1 MKNKQKILFI
11 INPISGTGKQ
21 KIVERLIKKDL
32 DQNKF
37 VVTIKYTE
45 RAGHAISLSSKA
57 SKDQYDIV
65 VAVGGDGSV
74 NEVGQSLV
82 DTDTLLGVIPT
93 GSGNGLARHLKIP
106 LNIKDAILSLN
117 SNNYIR
123 ADVGKVNDK
132 IFIGTAGVGFDAHI
146 GRLFAKAKKR
156 GFLTYV
162 RLTVKEFFN
171 YNPQDYEINIDGKIY
186 KRNAFI
192 VCFAN
197 SNQWGNN
204 TYISPNSIINDGY
217 LRVVVLKKMSLFL
230 LPFFI
235 LKLFLKR
242 IDSSIYYEEFKGK
255 KIIIKQQN
263 ELAHL
268 DGDPFNIGKCL
279 SVEVVPKSLK
289 IACKL

>member
-45 RAGHAISLSSKA
+45 RAGHAIRLSSKA
-57 SKDQYDIV
+57 SKDQYHIV

-82 DTDTLLGVIPT
+82 YTETLLGVIPT

-268 DGDPFNIGKCL
+268 DGDSFNIGKCL
-279 SVEVVPKSLK
+279 SIEVVPKSLK

>member
-32 DQNKF
+32 NQNKF

-132 IFIGTAGVGFDAHI
+132 VFIGTAGVGFDAHI

-279 SVEVVPKSLK
+279 SIEVVPKSLK

>member
-32 DQNKF
+32 NQNKF

-106 LNIKDAILSLN
+106 LNIKDAILLLN

-132 IFIGTAGVGFDAHI
+132 VFIGTAGVGFDAHI

-235 LKLFLKR
+235 IKLFLKT

-279 SVEVVPKSLK
+279 SIDVVPKSLK